1 MSDTAFGEIYLDFA
15 NSCDTHCPYIIVKY
29 SCIVNLDL
37 TFVIVLTN
45 YMCSD
50 GSFKS
55 LCIYLLSHF
64 YGTFTQRRVI
74 YEARD
79 KSFYTDVYKCPA
91 R

>member
-1 MSDTAFGEIYLDFA
+1 MDFA

-55 LCIYLLSHF
+55 LMHLSLVAF

-79 KSFYTDVYKCPA
+79 KSFYTEVCKCPA